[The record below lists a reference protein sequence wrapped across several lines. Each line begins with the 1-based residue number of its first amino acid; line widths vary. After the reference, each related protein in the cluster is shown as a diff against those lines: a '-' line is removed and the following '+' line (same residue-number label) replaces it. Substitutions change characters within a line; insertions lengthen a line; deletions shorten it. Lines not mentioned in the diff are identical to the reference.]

1 MTIYRDTNDGV
12 IYRQAL
18 CASWS
23 VPKGSGVL
31 GDSLTD
37 YRWQKTHEEGMRYYY
52 ELTPGEYGQY
62 ATGGFIVKSDGE
74 LVGLFS
80 SIKGRGPDLVLA
92 AINSGATHLDCFD
105 GYLVKFYGQLG
116 FVEYDRQP
124 NWTPGGPAVVY
135 MALPEWLSKRVGLT
149 GLAES
154 IARCTGSVESTVIN
168 EHVEYD
174 PDSGE
179 RTVVTD
185 STETYVRPP
194 LMRDELP
201 PYPFTVV
208 GTAEY
213 DAETDELSS
222 LIDGNP
228 WNI

>member
-1 MTIYRDTNDGV
+1 MTIHRDVSPNGTLYRC
-12 IYRQAL
+12 AL
-18 CASWS
+18 RTAWS
-23 VPKGSGVL
+23 VPKGSGIL

-37 YRWQKTHEEGMRYYY
+37 YRPYGTHEDGMRYYQDI
-52 ELTPGEYGQY
+52 TQGVDGW
-62 ATGGFIVKSDGE
+62 TGGFIVKSDGE

-80 SIKGRGPDLVLA
+80 SVKGRGPDLVLA

-105 GYLVKFYGQLG
+105 GYLVKLYGSLG

-135 MALPEWLSKRVGLT
+135 MALPKWLSKRS

-154 IARCTGSVESTVIN
+154 IARCTGASESTVIN
-168 EHVEYD
+168 EHVTYD
-174 PDSGE
+174 DNGE

-185 STETYVRPP
+185 SVETYTRPP
-194 LMRDELP
+194 LLRDELP

-208 GTAEY
+208 GSAEY
-213 DAETDELSS
+213 DAETDELSK

-228 WNI
+228 WNV